1 MPDNLKKN
9 HCASLFW
16 GGLRLAELNNEA
28 ECGADIV
35 CIDLEDSVPLD
46 RKQEGRLALK
56 QFLQTYKPTK
66 STQYIVRI
74 NSLDSEDGQ
83 SDLAML
89 VNQPAFISTLLIP
102 KLESVAELIQVGHF
116 LEEKNSPLNLFGIIE
131 TAKGLEHASLIACAH
146 PKLKGLYFGGF
157 DLSTAIGCEMD
168 WEPLLYSRSKVV
180 HAAALGGI
188 LVFDSP
194 APFVDASADQEKL
207 YNYCLRS
214 KALGMMGMVTKH
226 GSQVSTIKR
235 AFSPSAAEIAR
246 AEKILAMYAID
257 PSRPIVYEGKLI
269 ELPMIKKLRQ
279 LF

>member
-1 MPDNLKKN
+1 MPDHLNKN
-9 HCASLFW
+9 HRASLFW
-16 GGLRLAELNNEA
+16 GGLRLSELTNET
-28 ECGADIV
+28 ECAADIV

-46 RKQEGRLALK
+46 LKQDGRLALK

-66 STQYIVRI
+66 SAQYMVRI

-89 VNQPAFISTLLIP
+89 VNEPAFISILLIP
-102 KLESVAELIQVGHF
+102 KLESVEELIQVGHF
-116 LEEKNSPLNLFGIIE
+116 LEEKNSPMNLFGIIE
-131 TAKGLEHASLIACAH
+131 TAKGLEHASLIANAH
-146 PKLKGLYFGGF
+146 SKLKGLYFGGF

-188 LVFDSP
+188 FVFDSP
-194 APFVDASADQEKL
+194 APFVDTSVDQEKL
-207 YNYCLRS
+207 FNYCLRS

-235 AFSPSAAEIAR
+235 AFSSSAEEIER
-246 AEKILAMYAID
+246 AEKILAMYALD
-257 PSRPIVYEGKLI
+257 PSRPIIYEGKLI

>member
-1 MPDNLKKN
+1 MPEHLNKN
-9 HCASLFW
+9 HRASLFW
-16 GGLRLAELNNEA
+16 GGLRLSELTNET
-28 ECGADIV
+28 ECAADIV

-46 RKQEGRLALK
+46 HKQDGRLALK

-66 STQYIVRI
+66 SAQYMVRI

-102 KLESVAELIQVGHF
+102 KLESVEELIQVGHF
-116 LEEKNSPLNLFGIIE
+116 LEEKNSPMNLFGIIE
-131 TAKGLEHASLIACAH
+131 TAKGLEHASLITNAH
-146 PKLKGLYFGGF
+146 SKLKGLYFGGF

-188 LVFDSP
+188 FVFDSP
-194 APFVDASADQEKL
+194 APFVDTSVDQEKL
-207 YNYCLRS
+207 FNYCLRS

-235 AFSPSAAEIAR
+235 AFSSSAEEIER
-246 AEKILAMYAID
+246 AEKILAMYALD
-257 PSRPIVYEGKLI
+257 PSRPIIYEGKLI

>member
-1 MPDNLKKN
+1 
-9 HCASLFW
+9 
-16 GGLRLAELNNEA
+16 
-28 ECGADIV
+28 
-35 CIDLEDSVPLD
+35 DLEDSVPLD
-46 RKQEGRLALK
+46 LKQDGRLALK

-66 STQYIVRI
+66 SAQYMVRI

-102 KLESVAELIQVGHF
+102 KLESVEELIQVGHF
-116 LEEKNSPLNLFGIIE
+116 LEEKNSPMNLFGIIE
-131 TAKGLEHASLIACAH
+131 TAKGLEHASLIANAH
-146 PKLKGLYFGGF
+146 SKLKGLYFGGF

-188 LVFDSP
+188 FVFDSP
-194 APFVDASADQEKL
+194 APFVDTSVDQEKL
-207 YNYCLRS
+207 FNYCLRS
-214 KALGMMGMVTKH
+214 KGLGMMGMVTKH

-235 AFSPSAAEIAR
+235 AFSSSAEEIER
-246 AEKILAMYAID
+246 AEKILAMYALD
-257 PSRPIVYEGKLI
+257 PSRPIIYEGKLI

>member
-1 MPDNLKKN
+1 MPDHLNKN
-9 HCASLFW
+9 HRASLFW
-16 GGLRLAELNNEA
+16 GGLRLSELTNET
-28 ECGADIV
+28 ECAADIV

-46 RKQEGRLALK
+46 RKQDGRLALK

-66 STQYIVRI
+66 SAQYMVRI

-102 KLESVAELIQVGHF
+102 KLESVEELIQVGHF
-116 LEEKNSPLNLFGIIE
+116 LEEKNSPMNLFGIIE
-131 TAKGLEHASLIACAH
+131 TAKGLEHASLIANAH
-146 PKLKGLYFGGF
+146 SKLKGLYFGGF
-157 DLSTAIGCEMD
+157 DLSTAIGCEID

-188 LVFDSP
+188 FVFDSP
-194 APFVDASADQEKL
+194 APFVDTSVDQEKL
-207 YNYCLRS
+207 FNYCLRS

-235 AFSPSAAEIAR
+235 AFSSSVEEIAR
-246 AEKILAMYAID
+246 AEKILAMYALD
-257 PSRPIVYEGKLI
+257 PSRPIIYEGKLI

>member
-1 MPDNLKKN
+1 
-9 HCASLFW
+9 
-16 GGLRLAELNNEA
+16 
-28 ECGADIV
+28 
-35 CIDLEDSVPLD
+35 
-46 RKQEGRLALK
+46 
-56 QFLQTYKPTK
+56 
-66 STQYIVRI
+66 
-74 NSLDSEDGQ
+74 
-83 SDLAML
+83 
-89 VNQPAFISTLLIP
+89 
-102 KLESVAELIQVGHF
+102 
-116 LEEKNSPLNLFGIIE
+116 
-131 TAKGLEHASLIACAH
+131 
-146 PKLKGLYFGGF
+146 
-157 DLSTAIGCEMD
+157 MD

-214 KALGMMGMVTKH
+214 KALGLMGMVTKH

-246 AEKILAMYAID
+246 AEKILAMYALD

>member
-1 MPDNLKKN
+1 MPDHLNKN
-9 HCASLFW
+9 HRASLFW
-16 GGLRLAELNNEA
+16 GGLRLSELTNET
-28 ECGADIV
+28 ECAADIV

-46 RKQEGRLALK
+46 LKQDGRLALK

-66 STQYIVRI
+66 SAQYMVRI

-89 VNQPAFISTLLIP
+89 VNEPAFISILLIP
-102 KLESVAELIQVGHF
+102 KLESVEELIQVGHF
-116 LEEKNSPLNLFGIIE
+116 LEEKNSPMNLFGIIE
-131 TAKGLEHASLIACAH
+131 TAKGLKHASLIANAH
-146 PKLKGLYFGGF
+146 SKLKGLYFGGF

-188 LVFDSP
+188 FVFDSP
-194 APFVDASADQEKL
+194 APFVDTSVDQEKL
-207 YNYCLRS
+207 FNYCLRS

-235 AFSPSAAEIAR
+235 AFSSSTEEIER
-246 AEKILAMYAID
+246 AEKILAMYALD
-257 PSRPIVYEGKLI
+257 PSRPIIYEGKLI

>member
-1 MPDNLKKN
+1 MPDHLNKN
-9 HCASLFW
+9 HRASLFW
-16 GGLRLAELNNEA
+16 GGLRLSELTNET
-28 ECGADIV
+28 ECAADIV

-46 RKQEGRLALK
+46 LKQDGRLALK

-66 STQYIVRI
+66 SAQYMVRI

-89 VNQPAFISTLLIP
+89 VNEPAFISILLIP
-102 KLESVAELIQVGHF
+102 KLESVEELIQVGHF
-116 LEEKNSPLNLFGIIE
+116 LEEKNSPMNLFGIIE
-131 TAKGLEHASLIACAH
+131 TAKGLEHASLIANAH
-146 PKLKGLYFGGF
+146 SKLKGLYFGGF

-188 LVFDSP
+188 FVFDSP
-194 APFVDASADQEKL
+194 APFVDTSVDQEKL
-207 YNYCLRS
+207 FNYCLRS
-214 KALGMMGMVTKH
+214 KGLGMMGMVTKH

-235 AFSPSAAEIAR
+235 AFSSSAEEIER
-246 AEKILAMYAID
+246 AEKILAMYALD
-257 PSRPIVYEGKLI
+257 PSRPIIYEGKLI

>member
-1 MPDNLKKN
+1 MPDHLNKN
-9 HCASLFW
+9 HRASLFW
-16 GGLRLAELNNEA
+16 GGLRLSELTNET
-28 ECGADIV
+28 ECAADIV

-46 RKQEGRLALK
+46 LKQDGRLALK

-66 STQYIVRI
+66 SAQYMVRI

-89 VNQPAFISTLLIP
+89 VNEPAFISILLIP

-116 LEEKNSPLNLFGIIE
+116 LEEKNSSMNLFGIIE
-131 TAKGLEHASLIACAH
+131 TAKGLEHASLIANAH
-146 PKLKGLYFGGF
+146 SKLKGLYFGGF

-188 LVFDSP
+188 FVFDSP
-194 APFVDASADQEKL
+194 APFVDTSVDQEKL
-207 YNYCLRS
+207 FNYCLRS

-235 AFSPSAAEIAR
+235 AFSSSAEEIER
-246 AEKILAMYAID
+246 AEKILAMYALD
-257 PSRPIVYEGKLI
+257 PSRPIIYEGKLI